1 LLLIVRILLSV
12 ATALSG
18 YLLSLSRG
26 GNSYLGCGSAN
37 CHDVLQ
43 SRWGYWL
50 GIPVSLPALLLYLAL
65 LVVTFYL
72 NEPTRLSWR
81 KTAWT
86 FANVGALTVVGAV
99 LWFAF
104 LQIAVLRKVCPV
116 CMGTHLAGL
125 VAACGILSVSPLRQ
139 PKKAGKESLSF
150 PNPGAKTLLSAL
162 VGLTVLVVGQIA
174 YQTTGSIVKVKSPG
188 TSVDPANTK
197 GRSVSL
203 LNGQFRLSLQDEPLV
218 GDPNAP
224 HVLVNLFD
232 YTCYAC
238 RVLHEQLAEAQKALS
253 NQFVVVSLPAP
264 LNRACN
270 PAVTEAYPGHEEGC
284 QYARVGLAVWRA
296 KPSAFGP
303 FTDWVFAS
311 EYPPPV
317 AQAQL
322 RAEELVGKQALASAL
337 QDSRIEEEIR
347 RNVAIYATNYLA
359 IGQHSLPQLF
369 VGTNLTVGAFRKKEG
384 LLKLLQ
390 DELHLKV
397 D

>member
-1 LLLIVRILLSV
+1 
-12 ATALSG
+12 
-18 YLLSLSRG
+18 
-26 GNSYLGCGSAN
+26 
-37 CHDVLQ
+37 
-43 SRWGYWL
+43 
-50 GIPVSLPALLLYLAL
+50 
-65 LVVTFYL
+65 
-72 NEPTRLSWR
+72 
-81 KTAWT
+81 
-86 FANVGALTVVGAV
+86 
-99 LWFAF
+99 
-104 LQIAVLRKVCPV
+104 
-116 CMGTHLAGL
+116 MGTHLAGL

-150 PNPGAKTLLSAL
+150 PNPGAKTIVRSAL

-174 YQTTGSIVKVKSPG
+174 YQPTGSIVKVKSPG
-188 TSVDPANTK
+188 TSVDPANTQ

-203 LNGQFRLSLQDEPLV
+203 LNGQFRLSLQDEPLL

-224 HVLVNLFD
+224 HVLVNIFD

-264 LNRACN
+264 LNRTCN

-284 QYARVGLAVWRA
+284 EYARVGLAVWRA

-303 FTDWVFAS
+303 FTDWVFSS